1 VTIVEIEHDG
11 IGRRLA
17 PAMRAA
23 NLRGADH
30 SGRPDDPD
38 FQQILAR

>member
-1 VTIVEIEHDG
+1 VTIVKIEHHG
-11 IGRRLA
+11 VGRRLS

-30 SGRPDDPD
+30 SGRSDDPD
-38 FQQILAR
+38 FQEILSR

>member
-1 VTIVEIEHDG
+1 MTIVKIKHDG

-30 SGRPDDPD
+30 MASFPINGRR
-38 FQQILAR
+38 LLRA